1 MMAVA
6 AVILAAGRSTRMA
19 PRNKL
24 LETIG
29 GRPVIAR
36 VAEVALASA
45 ARPVV
50 VVTGFEAGRMAE
62 ALRGLDFTCVHN
74 PDFAAG
80 LSSSLRAG
88 LAALPADCDGALILL
103 GDMPFVE
110 AGDLAALIGAFAA
123 KDRNSICVLAR
134 DGRIGNPV
142 LWGRAYFPEMMR
154 LSGDCGAKRLLE
166 VHRECVREVEAVSDG
181 IFVDIDTPPDLARLN
196 AQAGLETQAP
206 PR

>member
-1 MMAVA
+1 MIAVA
-6 AVILAAGRSTRMA
+6 SVILAAGRSTRMA

-24 LETIG
+24 LEDIG

-45 ARPVV
+45 ARPIV
-50 VVTGFEAGRMAE
+50 VVTGFEAERIAV
-62 ALRGLDFTCVHN
+62 ALRGLDLTCIRN

-80 LSSSLRAG
+80 LSTSLRAG
-88 LAALPADCDGALILL
+88 LAALPADCDGALVLL

-123 KDRNSICVLAR
+123 RDRNSICVPVR
-134 DGRIGNPV
+134 HGRIGNPV

-154 LSGDCGAKRLLE
+154 LSGDAGAKLLLE
-166 VHRECVREVEAVSDG
+166 VHRKCVTQVEAVSDG
-181 IFVDIDTPPDLARLN
+181 IFADVDAPTDLARLDP
-196 AQAGLETQAP
+196 QAGPES
-206 PR
+206 